1 MTSGADGSDVHRGS
15 VRLRS
20 SSARFAMTIAQRHL
34 RLRVLD
40 ALERWAK
47 QFRSHEN
54 LWPFRVPHD
63 PLPLD
68 DIIREALAGE
78 RDSLEAAALRARSV
92 LRMEFRDGAVWE
104 AWVIALP
111 SGVML
116 YCDTDDDETRV
127 LASAK
132 RGNPLEADR
141 FFLEL
146 LAESRGHGFG
156 IEMSGA
162 APDRVRTSIGD
173 RDFLVDV
180 FVELLEGTDAEHAIR
195 QDLRPEG
202 EGVKSRQTAD
212 GRDFRADVA
221 QWLMHALVLP
231 PSASLRPGRRR
242 PRRLRDEIP

>member
-1 MTSGADGSDVHRGS
+1 
-15 VRLRS
+15 
-20 SSARFAMTIAQRHL
+20 MTIGQRHL

-47 QFRSHEN
+47 QFRSHED
-54 LWPFRVPHD
+54 LWPFRVPGD
-63 PLPLD
+63 PLSLD
-68 DIIREALAGE
+68 DIIRESLAEEGGAL
-78 RDSLEAAALRARSV
+78 DAAALRARSV
-92 LRMEFRDGAVWE
+92 LRMEFRDGAIWE

-111 SGVML
+111 SGITL
-116 YCDTDDDETRV
+116 YCDTDGDETRV

-132 RGNPLEADR
+132 RSNPLEADR

-146 LAESRGHGFG
+146 LAESRGHHFG

-173 RDFLVDV
+173 REFLVDV
-180 FVELLEGTDAEHAIR
+180 FVELMEGTEAEHAIR

-202 EGVKSRQTAD
+202 DAVKSRQITD
-212 GRDFRADVA
+212 GRDFRTDVE
-221 QWLMHALVLP
+221 QWLSQALVLP
-231 PSASLRPGRRR
+231 PSASSRPGRRR